1 MRSAMNA
8 LREVRASLFESTTA
22 PTRMTAGE
30 FNGLKWAPKASFTPR
45 PRHRRICPWT
55 QLNFPLHDGHEFARP
70 SARRG
75 RTMTGWPR
83 LMRVLGLSA
92 SPQRRAWRWLQ
103 RFVYR
108 VLLATIPRLRAAR
121 PLSILAAMGL
131 CSPLACGRY
140 LFDDVLAFWQLL
152 IVVGEAVVD
161 GCGCHRGM
169 PHRNAD
175 LI

>member
-1 MRSAMNA
+1 MNA

-131 CSPLACGRY
+131 CSPLVPGGSSGGVAGLRR
-140 LFDDVLAFWQLL
+140 LH
-152 IVVGEAVVD
+152 
-161 GCGCHRGM
+161 HRLQTNR
-169 PHRNAD
+169 PSWCE
-175 LI
+175 